1 MLDVG
6 VDQVIFIQ
14 QAGRNRHEDICSS
27 LELFAAEV
35 IPEFT
40 AGEVDRQLRKADEL
54 APFVEAALARKTW
67 MQPLAD
73 DDIPVVRAAVAR
85 AQTAGTLPDPRPFS
99 VCGSF
104 RMGRSIRILPQT

>member
-1 MLDVG
+1 MRAVG

-35 IPEFT
+35 LPEF
-40 AGEVDRQLRKADEL
+40 ADGEQERQQRKADEL
-54 APFVEAALARKTW
+54 APFIEAALARKRW

-73 DDIPVVRAAVAR
+73 HEIPVVRASVAK
-85 AQTAGTLPDPRPFS
+85 AQTSGTLA
-99 VCGSF
+99 
-104 RMGRSIRILPQT
+104 